1 LLCLLVL
8 GLQTSTALAGTDPD
22 PTNPNGTAPA
32 DPFVNSTNPTPP
44 PPPAPDPNLAP
55 VVVDQTPAPVI
66 VVQQPMQGVAQRPA
80 RRLPYRAGEPIPP
93 GYQLTRRSRPGL
105 WIPGMIMLVVPWA
118 ISAAAASESS
128 DGRLDDL
135 YIPVL
140 GPFLTMN
147 DANDWARSPL
157 LIDGLVQ
164 VAGVTMF
171 ILGLTLK
178 RQYLV
183 YMGGTHGRYF
193 AANPTL
199 GGVQLEA
206 RF

>member
-1 LLCLLVL
+1 
-8 GLQTSTALAGTDPD
+8 
-22 PTNPNGTAPA
+22 
-32 DPFVNSTNPTPP
+32 
-44 PPPAPDPNLAP
+44 
-55 VVVDQTPAPVI
+55 
-66 VVQQPMQGVAQRPA
+66 
-80 RRLPYRAGEPIPP
+80 
-93 GYQLTRRSRPGL
+93 
-105 WIPGMIMLVVPWA
+105 MIMLVVPWA
-118 ISAAAASESS
+118 ISAAAASGSS
-128 DGRLDDL
+128 DGQLDEL

-140 GPFLTMN
+140 GPFLTIN
-147 DANDWARSPL
+147 DASDWARSPL

-206 RF
+206 HF